1 MVRPIPTSSRPVQ
14 LSSPSTTFTSSMT
27 APKPTVAS
35 SSYAPLS
42 IADSLPHHST
52 TVDSS
57 ARLNTTRSVLCEC
70 GIPALVQTNK
80 SGINSVG
87 KNFVKCS
94 RDSCGFWKWADDVES
109 SVSAVSSNVII
120 PAKRTYTQVC
130 SHVFALEHWRN
141 VDRCHGRR
149 IMTQRNLQESVNAV

>member
-1 MVRPIPTSSRPVQ
+1 MDRLIPTSSRPVQ
-14 LSSPSTTFTSSMT
+14 LSPSSTTFTSSMI
-27 APKPTVAS
+27 APRPTVAS
-35 SSYAPLS
+35 SSYMPS
-42 IADSLPHHST
+42 FMADSLPHNST
-52 TVDSS
+52 AIDSS
-57 ARLNTTRSVLCEC
+57 ARFNTTQSVLCEC

-109 SVSAVSSNVII
+109 SISAVSSNVII
-120 PAKRTYTQVC
+120 PAKRTYAQVC

-141 VDRCHGRR
+141 IDRCYGRR
-149 IMTQRNLQESVNAV
+149 TMIQRNPQESVDAV